1 MDSFETEA
9 VVIGAGAVGLAV
21 ARQLALE
28 GRDTIILEK
37 NDHPGMETSARN
49 SEVIHAGIYYPQ
61 GSLKAK
67 LCVAG
72 KRQLYEFCAIH
83 GVPHKKTGKLIVGHS
98 GQEAQ
103 LAAIA
108 GMAAGNGGAFR
119 LVEGYAAARHYPGA
133 RLVFTGGSGAF
144 EGSPF
149 PESVTARYIF
159 TEIGQ
164 DPKHMVLESRSR
176 NTYENFL
183 FSKELVKPKPGEVWL
198 LATSAMHMPRAMAIA
213 DQLNWPMT
221 PWPTDFITGSSGGHE
236 FWQITPNLDLL
247 DYVAHEWIGLA
258 VYRLTGK
265 AQ

>member
-1 MDSFETEA
+1 MFFALSKIFWTLA
-9 VVIGAGAVGLAV
+9 APSHWIGLLAV
-21 ARQLALE
+21 AILACLLMRWLRAARVFAFALVALLIVAWLAAVPLARSWE
-28 GRDTIILEK
+28 SRFPRPSWPQHVDGVLVLGGGYDSLILQQ
-37 NDHPGMETSARN
+37 R
-49 SEVIHAGIYYPQ
+49 HAPQ
-61 GSLKAK
+61 G
-67 LCVAG
+67 
-72 KRQLYEFCAIH
+72 
-83 GVPHKKTGKLIVGHS
+83 
-98 GQEAQ
+98 
-103 LAAIA
+103 
-108 GMAAGNGGAFR
+108 NGAAFR

-144 EGSPF
+144 EGSPL

-159 TEIGQ
+159 IEIGQ

-213 DQLNWPMT
+213 DKLGWPMT
-221 PWPTDFITGSSGGHE
+221 PWPTDFITGSNGGHD